1 MSHQMPRA
9 AAPAPEIS
17 EGPSATVALAEL
29 RLAANR
35 LGRVVERWNTIPALG
50 CVRIRFKDDQ
60 VTLEATD
67 LKMTLALDLDAQT
80 IGRADLVVSHRAL
93 SGFLRAARG
102 PVTITHLPGEDHD
115 RVRLSDGEIQVTL
128 QLSIP
133 PGDFPRPVKDL
144 DPGAMRGTGAFTL
157 SGAQALR
164 LFDLGR
170 SCVSREETRYYLNGT
185 FLTTKPDAGTLRAVS
200 TDGHRMAIIDC
211 DAPARFIEGP
221 RADGSKA
228 TDRPD
233 GIIVP
238 VRAVDLLIAIA
249 RKAGNAPLTFH
260 AGPRHLLVTAPGL
273 RLVIQGIDGTY
284 PDYTRVTPPASDA
297 FTAHLSASA
306 LSRLRTIASATC
318 YGRSLPLRLDPGA
331 GRMSLSMPDGVDL
344 SITLQGHATKAGQT
358 ATYSLALLSEFAR
371 IAPAFTLSSAGR
383 GEPARIVTEDPD
395 ALWVLMP
402 MRD

>member
-1 MSHQMPRA
+1 MLEQLPRA
-9 AAPAPEIS
+9 AAPAPES
-17 EGPSATVALAEL
+17 ADGVSATVALAEL

-35 LGRVVERWNTIPALG
+35 LARVVQRWNTIPALG
-50 CVRIRFKDDQ
+50 CVRIRFTDDQ
-60 VTLEATD
+60 LSLEATD
-67 LKMTLALDLDAQT
+67 LTMTLALDLDAQT
-80 IGRADLVVSHRAL
+80 TGPADLVVSHRAL
-93 SGFLRAARG
+93 AGFLRAARG
-102 PVTITHLPGEDHD
+102 PVTLTHLRGGDHD
-115 RVRLSDGEIQVTL
+115 RVRLSDGEVQVTL
-128 QLSIP
+128 RLSLP
-133 PGDFPRPVKDL
+133 PEDFPRPVTDL
-144 DPGAMRGTGAFTL
+144 APGGRHGAGEIPL
-157 SGAQALR
+157 SGAEALR

-185 FLTTKPDAGTLRAVS
+185 FLTTKPDAGTLRAVT

-211 DAPARFIEGP
+211 DAPARFTEGP

-228 TDRPD
+228 EDRPD

-238 VRAVDLLIAIA
+238 VRAVDLLIALA
-249 RKAGNAPLTFH
+249 RKAGNAPLTF
-260 AGPRHLLVTAPGL
+260 AAEARHLRVTAPGL
-273 RLVIQGIDGTY
+273 RLGIQGIDGTY
-284 PDYTRVTPPASDA
+284 PDYTRVIPPASDA

-306 LSRLRTIASATC
+306 LTRMRTIASATC

-331 GRMSLSMPDGVDL
+331 GRMSLTMPDGVDL
-344 SITLQGHATKAGQT
+344 SIALQGHAEREGLT